1 MTFIRKRFNDWIQ
14 FKSTLRDRRP
24 VLGAI
29 LDKAQWALV
38 ILLSCLLIIRF
49 FAQSS
54 VVVSGSMI
62 PTLQFSETAFRSD
75 RLIVSKLAYRF
86 NQPSRGDVA
95 LFYSPFGDGKQYVK
109 RLIGLPGDTIEM
121 RRGMVYINDEL
132 LIMTGVTIR
141 RDYSTLEKQTI
152 KDNHYFFLGDNRY
165 NSLDSRY
172 WGTVPKHDLIGQALF
187 RYWPLNR
194 IGWVR

>member
-1 MTFIRKRFNDWIQ
+1 MISIKKPFNNWIQ
-14 FKSTLRDRRP
+14 FKSTLRDQRP
-24 VLGAI
+24 ILGAT
-29 LDKAQWALV
+29 LAGAQWVLVTLV
-38 ILLSCLLIIRF
+38 IVFLIIRF

-62 PTLQFSETAFRSD
+62 PTLQFSENIFRSD

-95 LFYSPFGDGKQYVK
+95 LFYSPFNDGKQFVK

-132 LIMTGVTIR
+132 LIITGVTIR
-141 RDYSTLEKQTI
+141 RDYSTLKKQI
-152 KDNHYFFLGDNRY
+152 IPDNHYFFIGDNRS
-165 NSLDSRY
+165 NSADSRS
-172 WGTVPKHDLIGQALF
+172 WGVVPSHDLIGQALF